1 MKIEPGMRFGK
12 LTVISKA
19 DGYKW
24 NCLCDCGNATTPT
37 EHNLLAGKSTSCGN
51 CGRNYYRDMDDG
63 VSVEIITTNGIP
75 VYIDKIDEDK
85 VRKYKWSVSVDK
97 KGFATAVTPSG
108 IKMHELIVPGI
119 PSDMEIDHKDMNRLN
134 NRRSNLR
141 CVTHQQNQVNQGL
154 QKNNTS
160 GYAGVSFFPARGKY
174 RARIKISGKDIHL
187 GYYRTIEEAVQARNW
202 AERCLFGP
210 YGQADANIDAPDWI
224 KETVIIKCLP
234 YYEGAPWT
242 AYFDFL

>member
-24 NCLCDCGNATTPT
+24 NCVCDCGNATTPT

-97 KGFATAVTPSG
+97 KGFATAVTASFGSVEHLFRYLWNIFFG
-108 IKMHELIVPGI
+108 ITEHLI
-119 PSDMEIDHKDMNRLN
+119 
-134 NRRSNLR
+134 
-141 CVTHQQNQVNQGL
+141 
-154 QKNNTS
+154 
-160 GYAGVSFFPARGKY
+160 
-174 RARIKISGKDIHL
+174 RINGTLI
-187 GYYRTIEEAVQARNW
+187 
-202 AERCLFGP
+202 
-210 YGQADANIDAPDWI
+210 
-224 KETVIIKCLP
+224 
-234 YYEGAPWT
+234 
-242 AYFDFL
+242 